1 MSSSAESV
9 LQDALRLPEGDRA
22 DIAARLIASLEVA
35 AEESREAVE
44 QAWAAEI
51 ERRCDALD
59 AGTAT
64 TRNWEDVRRA
74 IEADLF
80 RK

>member
-1 MSSSAESV
+1 MSSTAETV
-9 LQDALRLPEGDRA
+9 LHEALQLPEEDRA
-22 DIAARLIASLEVA
+22 EIATRLIASLDTETD
-35 AEESREAVE
+35 EDPHAVE

-59 AGTAT
+59 SGAT
-64 TRNWEDVRRA
+64 TTRRWEDVRRE
-74 IEADLF
+74 IETDLH